1 MMRRVVLVSL
11 LSLGLL
17 LSPEAWAQ
25 NKVDPQIIAKDLVGD
40 DFRRAKAAED
50 DLVIMAPEAA
60 IKAVLEA
67 RSSVT
72 KASSRQRCDR
82 VLTTLL
88 EEVLRDATLS
98 FSEAGYGS
106 IIALGGGMGAQMAPR
121 LAALTSGASD
131 EAEAL
136 TPAEIQ
142 KRSKAA
148 RKVLFACGAPM
159 TRALVHVPPL
169 REFETQRALYLI
181 AKDITQQCLDRVD
194 SMEPGKALAW
204 LRQLGRNVDLAEF
217 VLGNGIRDKRAKV
230 RRVFQSFRDEV
241 LEGAIKDLIHKD
253 YDRRLAAEDMLFRL
267 GGLSAARVEKLV
279 KDSETGK
286 NPTLLSAAKT
296 LRHRIR
302 FSISRALF
310 EKLGHVFEDYD
321 SRGFRERREVCLEIE
336 RLGGVDGIRALRS
349 IMRREKSEK
358 VRLLAA
364 LSLARLGDPVGIY
377 RIQQEGLAA
386 KLAIPKGDLIA
397 IYIDQGIKYMNIRR
411 FANAEK
417 EFLRVLKL
425 DPKNESALYNIAC
438 CYSLWGKTENA
449 LDYLEKA
456 VKNGFDDLG
465 HIEND
470 PDLDSLR
477 QTERYKSLIAALE
490 QKKKLEGEK

>member
-1 MMRRVVLVSL
+1 MMRRVVLVCI
-11 LSLGLL
+11 LSMGLL
-17 LSPEAWAQ
+17 TSPLVWAQ
-25 NKVDPQIIAKDLVGD
+25 NKVDPQIIAKDLLGD

-50 DLVIMAPEAA
+50 DLVIMPPEAA
-60 IKAVLEA
+60 LKAVLAA
-67 RSSVT
+67 RAGVS
-72 KASSRQRCDR
+72 KAASRQRCDR
-82 VLTTLL
+82 VLNTLL

-98 FSEAGYGS
+98 LSEAGYGS
-106 IIALGGGMGAQMAPR
+106 IIALGGGMGAQMSPR

-136 TPAEIQ
+136 SPAEIQ
-142 KRSKAA
+142 KRSGSA
-148 RKVLFACGAPM
+148 RRVLLACGAPM
-159 TRALVHVPPL
+159 TRALIHVPPL
-169 REFETQRALYLI
+169 REFEVQRALYLI
-181 AKDITQQCLDRVD
+181 AKDITKQSLDTVNSLERK
-194 SMEPGKALAW
+194 KALDW
-204 LRQLGRNVDLAEF
+204 LRTLGRNVDLAEF
-217 VLGNGIRDKRAKV
+217 VIGNGIRDKRAKV
-230 RRVFQSFRDEV
+230 RAIFQEFRDEV
-241 LEGAIKDLIHKD
+241 LEASIKNLADKN
-253 YDRRLAAEDMLFRL
+253 YDRRILAEDQLFRL
-267 GGLSAARVEKLV
+267 GALSSARIEKLV
-279 KDSETGK
+279 KES
-286 NPTLLSAAKT
+286 LAAKNT
-296 LRHRIR
+296 VLHNAAKNLQHRLR

-310 EKLGHVFEDYD
+310 EKLGQVFEDYD
-321 SRGFRERREVCLEIE
+321 SKTFRERREVCLEIE
-336 RLGGVDGIRALRS
+336 RLGGVDGIRSLRS

-425 DPKNESALYNIAC
+425 DSKNESALYNIAC
-438 CYSLWGKTENA
+438 CYSLWGKVENA

-456 VKNGFDDLG
+456 VKSGFDDLG

-470 PDLDSLR
+470 PDLDFLR
-477 QTERYKSLIAALE
+477 QTERYKRLIAALE

>member
-1 MMRRVVLVSL
+1 MRRIVLVCI

-17 LSPEAWAQ
+17 ISPPIWAQ
-25 NKVDPQIIAKDLVGD
+25 NKVDPQVIAKDLVSD

-50 DLVIMAPEAA
+50 DLVIMPPEAA
-60 IKAVLEA
+60 LKAVLAA
-67 RSSVT
+67 RSKVT

-82 VLTTLL
+82 VLNTLL
-88 EEVLRDATLS
+88 EEILRDATLS
-98 FSEAGYGS
+98 FSEAGYSS
-106 IIALGGGMGAQMAPR
+106 IIGLGGSMGAQMSPR

-136 TPAEIQ
+136 TAAEIQ
-142 KRSKAA
+142 KRSGAA

-169 REFETQRALYLI
+169 REFEVQRALYLI
-181 AKDITQQCLDRVD
+181 AKDITTQTLDRVNTLD
-194 SMEPGKALAW
+194 RKQAMDW
-204 LRQLGRNVDLAEF
+204 LRTMGGNVDLAEF
-217 VLGNGIRDKRAKV
+217 VIGNGIRDKRAKV
-230 RRVFQSFRDEV
+230 RATFQEFRDEV
-241 LEGAIKDLIHKD
+241 LEAAIKNLAHKN
-253 YDRRLAAEDMLFRL
+253 YDRRILAEDRLFRL
-267 GGLSAARVEKLV
+267 GALSSARIEKLV
-279 KDSETGK
+279 KESQGAK
-286 NPTLLSAAKT
+286 NKVLHNAAKN
-296 LRHRIR
+296 LRHRVR
-302 FSISRALF
+302 YSISRALF
-310 EKLGHVFEDYD
+310 EKLGHVFEDYE
-321 SRGFRERREVCLEIE
+321 SRTFRQRREVCLEIE
-336 RLGGVDGIRALRS
+336 RLGGVDGIRSLRS

-425 DPKNESALYNIAC
+425 DSKNESALYNIAC
-438 CYSLWGKTENA
+438 CYSLWGKVENA

-456 VKNGFDDLG
+456 VKSGFDDLG

-490 QKKKLEGEK
+490 QQKKLEGEK